1 MCRRCSSTVHTGEHG
16 VPLAPQGRRCM
27 LYIPLATH
35 FDFPNYL
42 TARWV
47 AAFLRALAEGSGT
60 RSNGSNGSGRY

>member
-1 MCRRCSSTVHTGEHG
+1 MKRAYTICVAAASLLYTPVDM
-16 VPLAPQGRRCM
+16 VYPWPPQGRRCM

-47 AAFLRALAEGSGT
+47 AAVREVARRGVW
-60 RSNGSNGSGRY
+60 RSF